1 MFHVY
6 TGEAD
11 KKGMF
16 ELCNVYPTALCVYVS
31 LHVIIY
37 VSILCVRLR
46 EEIEGCAYDN
56 HSVSII
62 RLTNGTVLYLREVNR
77 YGGSYLLVD
86 WLLEFEYFSFLDF

>member
-1 MFHVY
+1 MCVCVHVSFHA
-6 TGEAD
+6 T
-11 KKGMF
+11 
-16 ELCNVYPTALCVYVS
+16 
-31 LHVIIY
+31 IY

-77 YGGSYLLVD
+77 YGGSIL
-86 WLLEFEYFSFLDF
+86 WIGFKIFSLDF

>member
-1 MFHVY
+1 MYIRVRQTKWKCLNCAMYILLLYVCLH
-6 TGEAD
+6 
-11 KKGMF
+11 
-16 ELCNVYPTALCVYVS
+16 VS

-37 VSILCVRLR
+37 VSILCVRLK